1 MPPTPNET
9 IVTEEQVK
17 KDNERFQELNKKPE
31 TDRTAEEVK
40 ELGELK
46 ERHSSRAEKRI
57 GELTWRSKQAEERA
71 NELEEKLNKTNSE
84 LEELKKLKTEQAT
97 ARTVKEELIEI
108 AGKKYYTDE
117 ALIVMVQNKE
127 ITDAEAYSY
136 QRKRD
141 KEEIKEDLRKEHIEH
156 QRQESDKDIR
166 IKDAEEVRKQYPQF
180 SKDHKDF
187 NPEDPVYKKALEI
200 WSEGYSANPKGLSL
214 SIKRAKEILRITDTT
229 PDRTGDLNLE
239 SSSAPER
246 GDEKNKEITLTDA
259 EKEMAIKQWTR
270 GDIINPKTQKTY
282 TEAEALTKGLEAKKR
297 RIK

>member
-1 MPPTPNET
+1 MTPNDT
-9 IVTEEQVK
+9 IVTEEQIK

-31 TDRTAEEVK
+31 IEHTTEEVK

-46 ERHSSRAEKRI
+46 ERHNTRAEKRI
-57 GELTWRSKQAEERA
+57 GELTWRSKQAEERVT
-71 NELEEKLNKTNSE
+71 ELEEKLNKSLTE
-84 LEELKKLKTEQAT
+84 IEELKKLKTEQT
-97 ARTVKEELIEI
+97 AAKTVKEEFVEI

-141 KEEIKEDLRKEHIEH
+141 KEEIKDDLRKEHIEH

-166 IKDAEEVRKQYPQF
+166 IKDAEDVRKQYPYF
-180 SKDHKDF
+180 SKDNKDF
-187 NPEDPVYKKALEI
+187 NPEDPLYKKAIEL

-229 PDRTGDLNLE
+229 PDRTGDLSLE

-246 GDEKNKEITLTDA
+246 GGEKGKELTLSEDEKDIA
-259 EKEMAIKQWTR
+259 ERMFTR
-270 GDIINPKTQKTY
+270 GDVINPKTQKPY
-282 TEAEALTKGLEAKKR
+282 TVAEAHVKALEAEKR